1 MFHVGLALALGITG
15 GLLFHYLYLPLPWLL
30 GALWAT
36 LVASIARMPPAFE
49 FVISNSTA
57 MRPERATLIRVI
69 AVAGNIDSRVRICRF
84 HCCADA
90 LPTRVFTQPG
100 S

>member
-1 MFHVGLALALGITG
+1 MFYVGLALALGITG
-15 GLLFHYLYLPLPWLL
+15 GLLFHYLNLPLPWLL

-57 MRPERATLIRVI
+57 MSPLGHQRKS
-69 AVAGNIDSRVRICRF
+69 SRGHANVRSW
-84 HCCADA
+84 
-90 LPTRVFTQPG
+90 V
-100 S
+100 

>member
-1 MFHVGLALALGITG
+1 MFHVGLALALGITS

-57 MRPERATLIRVI
+57 MSPLGPGSVKTIFEARAR
-69 AVAGNIDSRVRICRF
+69 NIDSRNCR
-84 HCCADA
+84 
-90 LPTRVFTQPG
+90 RRQY
-100 S
+100 